1 MTNANVIVII
11 LRGRSFAA
19 SRAVAKEEN
28 IEKQMAY
35 VIIFMHILGGMGAL
49 LIGMKA
55 LSENLT
61 KLAHSKLKGLLDKT
75 AKTVF
80 PASGSGQWSP

>member
-1 MTNANVIVII
+1 
-11 LRGRSFAA
+11 
-19 SRAVAKEEN
+19 
-28 IEKQMAY
+28 MAY

-75 AKTVF
+75 AKNRFSCVGIGTMVTVI
-80 PASGSGQWSP
+80 GQSSAFTTVMVVGLEIGRAHV